1 MEKQLSLEAFGVKI
15 VTIRSSRSIWRM
27 VPPLLLVMWQRRL
40 IILSHLLISRVTD
53 QLPNGARC
61 PNLFFLRQVQFQ
73 VVSQD
78 SNGAAPVGNVVVRE
92 LFDSLSNN
100 SCGNGLP
107 MASGCAPTINNG
119 TFLENISP
127 GCGSATGPANCG
139 YDINWSWHWC
149 GSVNS
154 PLVKLASLNAQ
165 VRRDGVT
172 LNGRSGPWPPGTPF
186 RP

>member
-1 MEKQLSLEAFGVKI
+1 
-15 VTIRSSRSIWRM
+15 
-27 VPPLLLVMWQRRL
+27 MWQRRL

>member
-1 MEKQLSLEAFGVKI
+1 MVLS
-15 VTIRSSRSIWRM
+15 IRGLSVISSALRSVNHSSYSHR
-27 VPPLLLVMWQRRL
+27 LVHRSADS
-40 IILSHLLISRVTD
+40 LS
-53 QLPNGARC
+53 

-107 MASGCAPTINNG
+107 MASGYAPTINNG
-119 TFLENISP
+119 TFLFLENISP

-154 PLVKLASLNAQ
+154 PIVKLASLNAQ

-172 LNGRSGPWPPGTPF
+172 LNGRPGPWPPGTPF